1 MLPGY
6 WISPETILFTRFGF
20 SQLTANRVSNG
31 IVNEGSDSGLHF
43 GAGIEFF
50 INETMSFRGEYNR
63 STYMHEMSEIVSDT
77 STDPATDV
85 QVDFRNKFRRDRF
98 QVSMVARF

>member
-1 MLPGY
+1 M
-6 WISPETILFTRFGF
+6 FTRFGF

-50 INETMSFRGEYNR
+50 INETMSFREEYNR